1 MAGGDDMG
9 DWQDYLEAATLG
21 IANKYQRR
29 RAQAKVRYQLL
40 SIWSELTQN
49 GVNRDIATSRAT
61 EVLGDPHVLAGKLSA
76 PLRQQRGW
84 LWLVSFSQLLAGL
97 GLLGISFR
105 TASLAD
111 MAVGRVL
118 TLWGFAMTGLNSY
131 HYKELWTNLKIA
143 LRNWRLSLS
152 WVSWGQRAR
161 TIAVAAMSGLLS
173 ALLCALPWE
182 IIPNTMFHPVAV
194 SDLLGLTSFVFA
206 AWSPYHLF
214 RRHIRMTF
222 RDITWQIWAAMT
234 STVVYTLLVV
244 WNGGFTPPPLFNW
257 QPELFILGS
266 FGSFFSALRL
276 YSFLLAL
283 KQRIEPWN
291 DDEFRP
297 AV

>member
-1 MAGGDDMG
+1 MEQ
-9 DWQDYLEAATLG
+9 WEEYLRVATRD
-21 IANKYQRR
+21 IANKYHRR
-29 RAQAKVRYQLL
+29 RAQAKIRHQLL

-49 GVNRDIATSRAT
+49 GESADTAILLAA
-61 EVLGDPHVLAGKLSA
+61 EALGDPEVLAAKLAA

-97 GLLGISFR
+97 GLLVVSFR

-118 TLWGFAMTGLNSY
+118 TLWGFAMTGFNSY
-131 HYKELWTNLKIA
+131 HYRELWANLTIA
-143 LRNWRLSLS
+143 LRNWRLSLT

-161 TIAVAAMSGLLS
+161 TVAVAAMSGLLS
-173 ALLCALPWE
+173 ALLCALPWQ
-182 IIPNTMFHPVAV
+182 IIPNTIFHPVAV

-214 RRHIRMTF
+214 RRHIRMAF
-222 RDITWQIWAAMT
+222 RDITWQIWASLV
-234 STVVYTLLVV
+234 STLVYTFMVV
-244 WNGGFTPPPLFNW
+244 WNGQFAPPPFFNW

-276 YSFLLAL
+276 YSFLLSL